1 MITDVTQYKKKK
13 LTEKGGNH
21 LARTDGW
28 TKKKKKKNNKW
39 EPAQRN
45 PKNALC
51 SNPPGATRKTVPGAV
66 TTGADRESRH
76 SAAVCKLMIDT

>member
-28 TKKKKKKNNKW
+28 TKKTKQKQQMRAGPTKPQKR
-39 EPAQRN
+39 PLQ
-45 PKNALC
+45 
-51 SNPPGATRKTVPGAV
+51 
-66 TTGADRESRH
+66 
-76 SAAVCKLMIDT
+76 